1 MEEGEENEIRLE
13 ELMQNDETEKFI
25 EEEIQVVNNQ
35 LDDGDDSSIIP
46 SYTPEPP
53 SNEKSEVINV

>member
-46 SYTPEPP
+46 SYTPEPT
-53 SNEKSEVINV
+53 

>member
-25 EEEIQVVNNQ
+25 EEEI
-35 LDDGDDSSIIP
+35 
-46 SYTPEPP
+46 
-53 SNEKSEVINV
+53 